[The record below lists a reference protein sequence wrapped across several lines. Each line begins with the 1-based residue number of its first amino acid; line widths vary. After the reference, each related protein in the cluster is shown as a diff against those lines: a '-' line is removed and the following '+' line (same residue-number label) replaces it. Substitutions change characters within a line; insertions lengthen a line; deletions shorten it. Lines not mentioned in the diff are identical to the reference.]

1 MTRLDDLWGTAE
13 VKWSRLKVMW
23 LGGVV
28 CGQEEDIRQIITHS
42 QFPITMLFI
51 AFNEILQP
59 SRSIC
64 VGLKNLD
71 P

>member
-1 MTRLDDLWGTAE
+1 MTRLEDLWGTAE
-13 VKWSRLKVMW
+13 VKWSRLKVIW

-28 CGQEEDIRQIITHS
+28 CGQEENIRHIITHS
-42 QFPITMLFI
+42 QFPITMFFI
-51 AFNEILQP
+51 DFNEILQP
-59 SRSIC
+59 SRNIC